1 MVNLNDPVNH
11 PSHYTTGTIECIE
24 AIKASMTPEEFKGF
38 LKGNVMKYVFRYRLK
53 GKPLQDLQKAQ
64 WYMDRLIEEVIDE
77 SCKESPQ

>member
-1 MVNLNDPVNH
+1 MINDPVNH

-24 AIKASMTPEEFKGF
+24 AIKASMTSEEFKGF

>member
-1 MVNLNDPVNH
+1 MINDPVNH